1 MKIHILGALSGTEP
15 FKDMH
20 HTSWVLELDNRS
32 LYWFDAGE
40 CCSHTGY
47 LKQLD
52 FFNIRAIFISH
63 PHYDHMGGLLN
74 LFSVYSKMHHISDDT
89 TERKFE
95 LFLPVKNLREP
106 FEELTRA
113 LRAWPPHTEVGDNLI
128 TDGGC
133 FENDEIKVE
142 FRGNGHIARKAGEPH
157 KSFSFRI
164 TAEGK
169 QIVASCDIHSP
180 AEIVDWSKNC
190 DIHLME
196 SGHHHPWEVCEFW
209 RKNDCNIGKILFM
222 HHGRDV
228 LYKPT
233 ETKIRSER
241 IWNKEV
247 LFAHDGMTLEV

>member
-142 FRGNGHIARKAGEPH
+142 FRGNGHIAREPGEPH